1 MASVTSLDHDVRKL
15 RLDRYT
21 PAAANEVRS
30 WIEAMLGERLAP
42 GDLMDA
48 LKDGTALCK
57 LVNRAVSPGV
67 RFKTSN
73 MPFVQME
80 NISHFL
86 AACEAPPLSLPAHD
100 RFLTVD
106 LYDGKDPAQ
115 VLQCLAAFSR
125 TANAI
130 NPGKFPYA
138 LGGRTKASSMSPQG
152 TGSSAGARSPASAAA
167 ATRTR
172 GISAASS
179 NPPEFAFNS
188 LNRAVYTDS
197 GRKSPVKPSSTTS
210 LGRGG
215 LATGGTVSSWSTKT
229 DQGTTAPAWN
239 IHQYGYMGGASQ
251 GKLGVAFGARRQITS
266 PAPEVPSLAEKE
278 KRLREKMEQE
288 QRQREAEAEQ
298 ARLEEEQARRE
309 EQQRWEEETRRLR
322 EKEAADA
329 RREQEERRLRLE
341 RETAAAQEREAAQAR
356 ERSRHRAT
364 SDARLNGQFLSQYQ
378 ADQARPATSSQT
390 AAAREAQRI
399 AELERQVKELQ
410 RQHQPGYQVRGL
422 NQRRLLAHSQTLPP
436 RPLLPTSQAQTA
448 PAVSSPP
455 TRQPRTPPLHTPNPP
470 RLNLGKPQ
478 GRAANPSQQAA
489 PRAGAGHP
497 TQKETA
503 AASRNLAEGSKP
515 GQSWDVNQYGYVGGD
530 NLNRGGLGLGGLG
543 SGGARRQVV
552 GADPGKRPLGPRP
565 PR

>member
-15 RLDRYT
+15 RLERYT

-57 LVNRAVSPGV
+57 LVNRAVAPGV
-67 RFKTSN
+67 KFKTSN

-130 NPGKFPYA
+130 NPAKFPYS

-152 TGSSAGARSPASAAA
+152 TGS
-167 ATRTR
+167 TR
-172 GISAASS
+172 GISAASN

-197 GRKSPVKPSSTTS
+197 GRKSPVKPSSTS

-215 LATGGTVSSWSTKT
+215 LATGGTVSSWSNKT
-229 DQGTTAPAWN
+229 DQGTTVPAWN

-278 KRLREKMEQE
+278 KQVREKIERE

-298 ARLEEEQARRE
+298 ARLEEEQARRD
-309 EQQRWEEETRRLR
+309 EQQRWAEETRKLR
-322 EKEAADA
+322 EQEAADA
-329 RREQEERRLRLE
+329 TREQEERRLGIE
-341 RETAAAQEREAAQAR
+341 RETAAAQEREAALAK
-356 ERSRHRAT
+356 ERSRQRAT
-364 SDARLNGQFLSQYQ
+364 TDALLNGQFLSQYQ
-378 ADQARPATSSQT
+378 ADQAQARPATSSQPA

-410 RQHQPGYQVRGL
+410 RQVTGSQPSHSTPEVATATATTAHEDDWAASEREHLRARIRISAARAEPGL
-422 NQRRLLAHSQTLPP
+422 
-436 RPLLPTSQAQTA
+436 
-448 PAVSSPP
+448 
-455 TRQPRTPPLHTPNPP
+455 
-470 RLNLGKPQ
+470 GI
-478 GRAANPSQQAA
+478 
-489 PRAGAGHP
+489 
-497 TQKETA
+497 QKETA
-503 AASRNLAEGSKP
+503 AASRNLAEGSRP